1 MDITVTLPDIP
12 GINPVESTTAAQPAP
27 APTPSPSPAVDFM
40 DPVGF
45 NEGTDSAASLMQG
58 QDAILSRAA
67 AREHLDRLEAEYG
80 FLQATQDAFSID
92 TTVGLMMQDKGRPD
106 FAPDP
111 TFTVDHFK
119 DRVKKSMGEGKI
131 PSEYVDRFS
140 SAISDAHYDWIEQN
154 IREDM
159 DKRQKLAELGWK
171 GVGARL
177 LAGALDPGAI
187 AIGLA
192 SGGLG
197 AAAAKA
203 AQVGRIGAA
212 AISAASGAAGNVAVE
227 AVLDAEGKPS
237 TAADYLMAG
246 ALGAG
251 LGGAV
256 GLLSTSPREAAA
268 MSKILQEQADY
279 ILAVANDIAPPAR
292 DITPDPMRPFKPTE
306 PLPESLKGSTS
317 LSAAARPG
325 GIDTPFLTKENLEV
339 LTDEN
344 VSKTAGMWRYSLA
357 GDLGKSKNPL
367 SRVLGMHMVNDSVG
381 REGHAV
387 NAFPADLEMSRLSE
401 KRTAEFQRTRHG
413 AYETWRER
421 TKAGNDG
428 LIQFDKAVLRLIR
441 TGEAADPEVETTAN
455 AFRSSMKEQRL
466 DAQNPGRNEGK
477 VFRPVPGSED
487 VPEDDGYAWRLLDA
501 AKVNHMVET
510 YGEAEVRRLVRES
523 IFDAQPYIDADILDK
538 LSEGYVRGLR
548 RRAAGIEDDFAH
560 AFTSGNQQRLAEILR
575 TDTGWSDQEIEA
587 VIGAVFPGGKSRTT
601 NLNKRILLNEGYKTK
616 SINRVTGVS
625 DDISFLDL
633 LSDDLNY
640 IHTAYTRRMSG
651 QVALQRVRIANP
663 EFGNVPGAAEFLVD
677 GIADPSEFSRLL
689 AHVREMGADY
699 GQSADEIAKDIFNL
713 KFAYDRLRGV
723 PLDAEMG
730 KFAENLRRL
739 RKFNFARMMS
749 NTGWSMA
756 QEPATLISQ
765 LGIKS
770 TFSHFPALRRAIT
783 GKMEKSLINDMGRE
797 LEALTG
803 LGTDPLRGLEAFRYD
818 EMVGMWETKSGST
831 AGARVDM
838 WLDKAQRLVANLG
851 MSQMTMIT
859 QRWTAK
865 AIVQKI
871 ADFSIRNPSSWEYR
885 RMAQLGL
892 DESMTKRIFTE
903 MENHSTFE
911 DGLFFSHKVKR
922 INTEKWTDL
931 EALAS
936 FERAIYRYTHKL
948 VQNNDLGSMAT
959 WMSHPI
965 AKTILQFRTYN
976 LVAWDNQLQY
986 NLHMRDPAALSYL
999 AINVAFGALIY
1010 AVQTQLSSL
1019 GRSDRDEYL
1028 EKRLSWDKLAAAGFS
1043 RASFSS
1049 IIPALFDT
1057 GALFFGIQP
1066 MFDFRSSGQAQNLWF
1081 GNPNTGFI
1089 FEDAPKAIRGLLNA
1103 TIGEDEFTQQDLRS
1117 MSRTVPLGN
1126 WIPVQILLSILSQ
1139 GVPEK
1144 PYNRY

>member
-1 MDITVTLPDIP
+1 MDITVTLPDLP
-12 GINPVESTTAAQPAP
+12 GMSPVESNTVAQPTPAAAP
-27 APTPSPSPAVDFM
+27 QPSPAVDFL
-40 DPVGF
+40 DPVRF
-45 NEGTDSAASLMQG
+45 NEGTDPATVVMNGEEALLARS
-58 QDAILSRAA
+58 A

-80 FLQATQDAFSID
+80 FLQATKDAFSLD

-106 FAPDP
+106 WAPDP
-111 TFTVDHFK
+111 SFSEDHFR
-119 DRVKKSMGEGKI
+119 DRVKKSLSEGKI
-131 PSEYVDRFS
+131 LPEYADRFA
-140 SAISDAHYDWIEQN
+140 SAVSDAHYDWIEQN

-159 DKRQKLAELGWK
+159 AKQQKLAELGWK

-192 SGGLG
+192 TGGIG

-246 ALGAG
+246 GLGAA

-256 GLLSTSPREAAA
+256 GVLSTSPREAAA
-268 MSKILQEQADY
+268 MAKVLREQADY
-279 ILAVANDIAPPAR
+279 VRAVANDIAPPAR

-306 PLPESLKGSTS
+306 PLPEEPRGSTS

-344 VSKTAGMWRYSLA
+344 VSKTAGMARYSLA

-367 SRVLGMHMVNDSVG
+367 TRALGMPMVNDAVG

-387 NAFPADLEMSRLSE
+387 NAFPADLEMSRLYE

-413 AYETWRER
+413 AYETWKER
-421 TKAGNDG
+421 TKPGSDG
-428 LIQFDKAVLRLIR
+428 LLQFDKAVLRFIR
-441 TGEAADPEVETTAN
+441 TGEAVDPEVETAAN
-455 AFRSSMKEQRL
+455 AFRASMKEQLL
-466 DAQNPGRNEGK
+466 DAQNPGRHEGK
-477 VFRPVPGSED
+477 TLRPVPGSEN
-487 VPEDDGYAWRLLDA
+487 VPIDDSYAWRLVDA
-501 AKVNHMVET
+501 AKVNRMVDT
-510 YGEAEVRRLVRES
+510 YGEAEVRRLVREA
-523 IFDAQPYIDADILDK
+523 IFDAQPHIDADVLEK

-575 TDTGWSDQEIEA
+575 MDTGWSDQEIEA
-587 VIGAVFPGGKSRTT
+587 VLGSVFPGGKSRTT
-601 NLNKRILLNEGYKTK
+601 NLKERVLLTEGYKTK
-616 SINRVTGVS
+616 AVNRATGVA
-625 DDISFLDL
+625 DEISFLDL
-633 LSDDLNY
+633 LSDDLNF
-640 IHTAYTRRMSG
+640 IHTSYTRRMSG
-651 QVALQRVRIANP
+651 QVALQRVRVANP
-663 EFGNVPGAAEFLVD
+663 EFGKVPDAPEFLID
-677 GIADPSEFSRLL
+677 GIADPSEFKRLL
-689 AHVREMGADY
+689 AHVQEMGADS

-713 KFAYDRLRGV
+713 QFAHDRLRGV
-723 PLDAEMG
+723 PLEAEMG

-739 RKFNFARMMS
+739 RGFNFMRIMS
-749 NTGWSMA
+749 NTAWSMI
-756 QEPATLISQ
+756 QEPATLVSQ

-783 GKMEKSLINDMGRE
+783 GKMEKSLLDDLGRE
-797 LEALTG
+797 LEAMAG
-803 LGTDPLRGLEAFRYD
+803 IGTDGLRGLEAYRYD
-818 EMVGMWETKSGST
+818 EMVGMWETKAGSS
-831 AGARVDM
+831 AGSRMDTMLA
-838 WLDKAQRLVANLG
+838 KGQRFVANLG
-851 MSQMTMIT
+851 MHQMTMMT
-859 QRWTAK
+859 QRLAAK

-871 ADFSIRNPSSWEYR
+871 ANFATREPSAWEYR

-903 MENHSTFE
+903 MENHATFE

-931 EALAS
+931 EALAA
-936 FERAIYRYTHKL
+936 FERTIYRYTHKL

-959 WMSHPI
+959 WMSHPL
-965 AKTILQFRTYN
+965 AKTLLQFRTYN

-986 NLHMRDPAALSYL
+986 NLHMRDPAAISYF
-999 AINVAFGALIY
+999 AANVAFGALIY
-1010 AVQTQLSSL
+1010 AVQTQLASI

-1028 EKRLSWDKLAAAGFS
+1028 EKRLSWDSLAGAGFS

-1049 IIPALFDT
+1049 IIPAIIDT
-1057 GALFFGIQP
+1057 GALFAGVQP
-1066 MFDFRSSGQAQNLWF
+1066 FFDFRSSGQPQNIVF
-1081 GNPNTGFI
+1081 GNPTTGFI
-1089 FEDAPKAIRGLLNA
+1089 FDDAPKAIRGLFNA
-1103 TIGEDEFTQQDLRS
+1103 TIGEDEATQQDFRNISRS
-1117 MSRTVPLGN
+1117 LPLGN
-1126 WIPVQILLSILSQ
+1126 WLPAQNLLSIMSQ

-1144 PYNRY
+1144 PYNRH